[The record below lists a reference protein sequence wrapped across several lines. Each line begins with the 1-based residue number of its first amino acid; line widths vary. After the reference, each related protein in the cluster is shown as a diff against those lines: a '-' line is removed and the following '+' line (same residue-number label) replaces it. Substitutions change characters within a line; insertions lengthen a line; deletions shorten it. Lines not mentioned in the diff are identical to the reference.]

1 MDDNSIIINLKVIAA
16 IQPNDKI
23 NTSDNFLNLETKN
36 LLPQSIKRWWRG
48 DDRNESLSRLDEIIT
63 EALTKNDP
71 IIIQNITNTITGLN
85 NLKNTYSKCIQTV
98 ARINTIIEKIN
109 STLDHDSDHDSD
121 SDSQKSD

>member
-1 MDDNSIIINLKVIAA
+1 MDDNAIIINLKVIAA
-16 IQPNDKI
+16 IQANDKI
-23 NTSDNFLNLETKN
+23 NTSDNYLNLESKN

-71 IIIQNITNTITGLN
+71 IMIDNIKNTITGLN

-109 STLDHDSDHDSD
+109 NTIENDLDTESLGSD
-121 SDSQKSD
+121 

>member
-23 NTSDNFLNLETKN
+23 NTSDNFLNLESKN

-48 DDRNESLSRLDEIIT
+48 DDRNESLSRLDELIT
-63 EALTKNDP
+63 EALTRNDP
-71 IIIQNITNTITGLN
+71 IVIDNIKHTIAGLN

-109 STLDHDSDHDSD
+109 NTIDNDLDTESLGSD
-121 SDSQKSD
+121 

>member
-48 DDRNESLSRLDEIIT
+48 DDRNESLSRLDELIT
-63 EALTKNDP
+63 EALTRKDP
-71 IIIQNITNTITGLN
+71 IVIDNIKNTITG
-85 NLKNTYSKCIQTV
+85 
-98 ARINTIIEKIN
+98 
-109 STLDHDSDHDSD
+109 
-121 SDSQKSD
+121 

>member
-1 MDDNSIIINLKVIAA
+1 MDDNAIIINLKVIAA
-16 IQPNDKI
+16 IQANDKI
-23 NTSDNFLNLETKN
+23 NTSDNYLNLESKN

-63 EALTKNDP
+63 EALTRNDP
-71 IIIQNITNTITGLN
+71 IMIDNIKNTITGLN

-109 STLDHDSDHDSD
+109 NTIDNDLDTESLGSD
-121 SDSQKSD
+121 

>member
-23 NTSDNFLNLETKN
+23 NTSDNFLNIESKN

-48 DDRNESLSRLDEIIT
+48 DDRNESLSRLDELIT
-63 EALTKNDP
+63 EALTRKDH
-71 IIIQNITNTITGLN
+71 IVIDNIKNTITGLN

-109 STLDHDSDHDSD
+109 ITLDSDFDTESLESD
-121 SDSQKSD
+121 

>member
-23 NTSDNFLNLETKN
+23 NTSDNFLNLESKN
-36 LLPQSIKRWWRG
+36 LFPQSIKRWWRG
-48 DDRNESLSRLDEIIT
+48 DDRNESLSRLDELIT
-63 EALTKNDP
+63 EALTRNDP
-71 IIIQNITNTITGLN
+71 IVIDNIKHTIAGLN

-109 STLDHDSDHDSD
+109 TALDSEFDTESLGSD
-121 SDSQKSD
+121 

>member
-1 MDDNSIIINLKVIAA
+1 MEDNAIIINLKVIAA
-16 IQPNDKI
+16 IQANDKI
-23 NTSDNFLNLETKN
+23 NTSDNYLNLESKN
-36 LLPQSIKRWWRG
+36 ILPQFIKRWWRG

-71 IIIQNITNTITGLN
+71 IMIDNIKNTITGLN

-109 STLDHDSDHDSD
+109 NTIDNDLDTESLGSD
-121 SDSQKSD
+121 

>member
-23 NTSDNFLNLETKN
+23 NTSDSFLNLESKN
-36 LLPQSIKRWWRG
+36 ILPQFIKRWWRG
-48 DDRNESLSRLDEIIT
+48 DDRNESLSRLDELIT
-63 EALTKNDP
+63 EALSKNDP
-71 IIIQNITNTITGLN
+71 IIIENIKNTITGLN

-109 STLDHDSDHDSD
+109 STLDTDLDTESLGSN
-121 SDSQKSD
+121 

>member
-23 NTSDNFLNLETKN
+23 NTSDSFLNLESKN
-36 LLPQSIKRWWRG
+36 ILPQFIKRWWRG
-48 DDRNESLSRLDEIIT
+48 DDRNESLSRLDELIT

-71 IIIQNITNTITGLN
+71 IIIENIKNTITGLN

-98 ARINTIIEKIN
+98 ARINTIIEKIS
-109 STLDHDSDHDSD
+109 STLDTDLDTESLGSN
-121 SDSQKSD
+121 

>member
-23 NTSDNFLNLETKN
+23 NTSDNFLNLESKN

-48 DDRNESLSRLDEIIT
+48 DDRNESLSRLDELIT
-63 EALTKNDP
+63 EALTRNDP
-71 IIIQNITNTITGLN
+71 IVIDNIKHTITGLN

-109 STLDHDSDHDSD
+109 TALDTEVDTESLGSD
-121 SDSQKSD
+121 

>member
-1 MDDNSIIINLKVIAA
+1 MDDNAIIINLKVIAA

-23 NTSDNFLNLETKN
+23 NTSDNFLNIESKN
-36 LLPQSIKRWWRG
+36 ILPQFIKRWWRG
-48 DDRNESLSRLDEIIT
+48 DDRNESLSRLDELIS

-71 IIIQNITNTITGLN
+71 IVIENIKNTITGLT

-109 STLDHDSDHDSD
+109 SNIENSLDTLSLGSE
-121 SDSQKSD
+121 

>member
-23 NTSDNFLNLETKN
+23 NTSDNFLNLESKN

-48 DDRNESLSRLDEIIT
+48 DDRNESLSRLDELIT
-63 EALTKNDP
+63 EALTRKDP
-71 IIIQNITNTITGLN
+71 IVIDNIKNTITGLN

-109 STLDHDSDHDSD
+109 TTLDTDLENDSIESE
-121 SDSQKSD
+121 

>member
-16 IQPNDKI
+16 IQANDKI
-23 NTSDNFLNLETKN
+23 NTSDNFLNLESKN

-48 DDRNESLSRLDEIIT
+48 DDRNESLSRLDELIT
-63 EALTKNDP
+63 EALTKNNP
-71 IIIQNITNTITGLN
+71 IMIENIKNTITGLN

-109 STLDHDSDHDSD
+109 NTIDNDLDMESLGSD
-121 SDSQKSD
+121 

>member
-23 NTSDNFLNLETKN
+23 NTSDNFLNLESKN

-48 DDRNESLSRLDEIIT
+48 DDRNESLSRLDELIT
-63 EALTKNDP
+63 EALTRKHP
-71 IIIQNITNTITGLN
+71 IVIDNIKNTITGLN

-109 STLDHDSDHDSD
+109 TTLDSDLENDSIESE
-121 SDSQKSD
+121 

>member
-16 IQPNDKI
+16 IQANDKI
-23 NTSDNFLNLETKN
+23 NTSDNFLNLESKN

-48 DDRNESLSRLDEIIT
+48 DDRNESLSRLDELIT
-63 EALTKNDP
+63 EALTKNNP
-71 IIIQNITNTITGLN
+71 IMIENIKNTITGLN

-109 STLDHDSDHDSD
+109 NTIDNDLDTESLGSD
-121 SDSQKSD
+121 

>member
-23 NTSDNFLNLETKN
+23 NTSDNFLNLESKN

-48 DDRNESLSRLDEIIT
+48 DDRNESLSRLDELIT
-63 EALTKNDP
+63 EALTRNDP
-71 IIIQNITNTITGLN
+71 IVIDNIKHTITGLN

-109 STLDHDSDHDSD
+109 NTIDNDLDTECLGSD
-121 SDSQKSD
+121 

>member
-1 MDDNSIIINLKVIAA
+1 MDDNSIIINLKVISA

-23 NTSDNFLNLETKN
+23 NTSDNFLNLESKN

-48 DDRNESLSRLDEIIT
+48 DDRNESLSRLDELIS
-63 EALTKNDP
+63 EALNRKDP
-71 IIIQNITNTITGLN
+71 IVIDNIKNTITGLN

-109 STLDHDSDHDSD
+109 TTLDTDLENDSIESE
-121 SDSQKSD
+121 

>member
-1 MDDNSIIINLKVIAA
+1 MEDNAIIINLKVIAA
-16 IQPNDKI
+16 IQANDKI
-23 NTSDNFLNLETKN
+23 NTSDNYLNLESKN
-36 LLPQSIKRWWRG
+36 ILPQFIKRWWRG

-71 IIIQNITNTITGLN
+71 IMIDNIKNTITGLN

-109 STLDHDSDHDSD
+109 NTIDNDLETESLGSD
-121 SDSQKSD
+121 

>member
-23 NTSDNFLNLETKN
+23 NTSDSFLNLESKN
-36 LLPQSIKRWWRG
+36 ILPQFIKRWWRG
-48 DDRNESLSRLDEIIT
+48 DDRNESLSRLDELIT

-71 IIIQNITNTITGLN
+71 IIIENIKNTITGLN

-109 STLDHDSDHDSD
+109 STFDNDLDTESLGSN
-121 SDSQKSD
+121 